1 MPSGSVLQRSREGS
15 GKATTRVSDHGW
27 YGEGVSESAGS
38 TADGSPVPAESSPT
52 STPESSRAG
61 CAAVLRTLH
70 RELQAVELADA
81 EKARTRLAA
90 VQADLPTSGL
100 APDLRTRLDVALAE
114 VIAMPRPRVTSSL
127 ADAYE
132 DASLSI
138 GAALPR
144 LRPVNVSRSLVH
156 VAVGAAAIVVLRLGD
171 ERTILWTATCALVSV
186 WLLEGGRRVSRR
198 WRARVDTA
206 LAATA
211 HSFERHAVT
220 SGTWYATSL
229 AALAWTLE
237 APAAAAS
244 VAILAAADPSASY
257 FGRRFGRH
265 HLGPQRS
272 VEGSV
277 AFVVAGTLAASGA
290 FALFGVVPWGIA
302 LAMAIAGAL
311 GELTSVGRIDDNLT
325 IPLAAGLAAALLG

>member
-1 MPSGSVLQRSREGS
+1 MTGSLWHRGPEGS
-15 GKATTRVSDHGW
+15 GKATTGVSDREW
-27 YGEGVSESAGS
+27 YGPA
-38 TADGSPVPAESSPT
+38 PVPPPSPISPSSQSPST
-52 STPESSRAG
+52 SATAT
-61 CAAVLRTLH
+61 LRRLH

-81 EKARTRLAA
+81 EKARARLAD
-90 VQADLPTSGL
+90 VRSELPTSGL
-100 APDLRTRLDVALAE
+100 SPELRARLDAALAE

-156 VAVGAAAIVVLRLGD
+156 VAVGAAAIVLLRLGD
-171 ERTILWTATCALVSV
+171 ERTILWTATCALGSV
-186 WLLEGGRRVSRR
+186 WLLEGARRVSRR

-229 AALAWTLE
+229 AVLAWTLD
-237 APAAAAS
+237 APAAAAA

-265 HLGPQRS
+265 RLGPQRS
-272 VEGSV
+272 VEGSL
-277 AFVVAGTLAASGA
+277 AFVVAGTLAAIGA
-290 FALFGVVPWGIA
+290 FALFGVVPWGVA

-311 GELTSVGRIDDNLT
+311 GELSSVGRLDDNLT
-325 IPLAAGLAAALLG
+325 IPLAAGLAAGLLG

>member
-1 MPSGSVLQRSREGS
+1 MTGSLLHRGREGS
-15 GKATTRVSDHGW
+15 GKATTGTSGREW
-27 YGEGVSESAGS
+27 YGPAPVS
-38 TADGSPVPAESSPT
+38 PSSPIAPS
-52 STPESSRAG
+52 STPSSASPT
-61 CAAVLRTLH
+61 AILRRLH

-81 EKARTRLAA
+81 EKARARLAA

-100 APDLRTRLDVALAE
+100 SPELRSRLDVALAE

-156 VAVGAAAIVVLRLGD
+156 VAVGAAAIVLLRLGD
-171 ERTILWTATCALVSV
+171 DRTILWTATCALVSV
-186 WLLEGGRRVSRR
+186 WLLEGARRVSRR

-229 AALAWTLE
+229 AVLAWTLD
-237 APAAAAS
+237 APAAAAA
-244 VAILAAADPSASY
+244 VAILAGADPTASY

-272 VEGSV
+272 VEGSA
-277 AFVVAGTLAASGA
+277 AFVVAGTLAAGGA

-302 LAMAIAGAL
+302 LAMAIAGAV
-311 GELTSVGRIDDNLT
+311 GELASVGRLDDNLT
-325 IPLAAGLAAALLG
+325 IPLAAGLAAGLLG

>member
-1 MPSGSVLQRSREGS
+1 
-15 GKATTRVSDHGW
+15 VSPP
-27 YGEGVSESAGS
+27 
-38 TADGSPVPAESSPT
+38 TAPSSP
-52 STPESSRAG
+52 PSRLPPP
-61 CAAVLRTLH
+61 AAILRTLH

-81 EKARTRLAA
+81 EKARARLTA
-90 VQADLPTSGL
+90 VRIALPTSGL
-100 APDLRTRLDVALAE
+100 STELATRLDTALAE

-156 VAVGAAAIVVLRLGD
+156 VAVGVVAIVVLRLGD

-186 WLLEGGRRVSRR
+186 WLLEGARRVSGR

-229 AALAWTLE
+229 AVLAWTLD

-244 VAILAAADPSASY
+244 VAILAAADPTASY

-290 FALFGVVPWGIA
+290 FALFGVVPWGVA

-311 GELTSVGRIDDNLT
+311 GELSSVGRVDDNLT
-325 IPLAAGLAAALLG
+325 IPLAAGLAAGLLG